1 MILAKTRCA
10 VIALVASASFA
21 AASVAPAVSQA
32 QWHTICYSGHCTTH
46 TNYTIQGK
54 DPCVAINGSYD
65 TDYGAY
71 LDALQNQRQQAVM
84 VDPTMTPG
92 QTQADVNDRQ
102 AQVLADQQAA
112 FEWGCSLT

>member
-1 MILAKTRCA
+1 MTLTKARCA

-46 TNYTIQGK
+46 TNYTIAGK
-54 DPCVAINGSYD
+54 SPCAAISGSYG
-65 TDYGAY
+65 TDYGSY
-71 LDALQNQRQQAVM
+71 LDALQNQREQAVM

-92 QTQADVNDRQ
+92 QTQAEVNDGQ

-112 FEWGCSLT
+112 FEWGCSLS